1 MHSVRAVPRADC
13 RWSRRRPGR
22 PLHVHV
28 SEQPAENEAALAFY
42 GRTPTELLDEAGVLG
57 PLTSAV
63 HATHLTET
71 DIAGL
76 GRTRTVS
83 CFCPTTE
90 RDLADGIGPARAL
103 LDAGSPLSLG
113 SDQHAVIDLIEE
125 ARALEMHER
134 LATLHRG
141 RFTPTELLAA
151 ATRHESLGWAD
162 AGKLAVGARADL
174 VAVRLDSPRTAGA
187 DPTQVLLAAGAAD
200 VDTVVVDGRTVVSG
214 RQHRLGDVGDLL
226 RKAIEPLWSA

>member
-1 MHSVRAVPRADC
+1 MH
-13 RWSRRRPGR
+13 
-22 PLHVHV
+22 L

-63 HATHLTET
+63 HATHLTESDVAT
-71 DIAGL
+71 L
-76 GRTRTVS
+76 GRTGTTS

-103 LDAGSPLSLG
+103 LDAGSGLSLG

-134 LATLHRG
+134 LATRRRG
-141 RFTPTELLAA
+141 RFTPAELLAA
-151 ATRHESLGWAD
+151 ATRHDTWAGPTRERWPSGNGPTWWPCGWT
-162 AGKLAVGARADL
+162 ARGPPAST
-174 VAVRLDSPRTAGA
+174 RPRSCSPRPPPTSTRWSWTGGPSSRAGS
-187 DPTQVLLAAGAAD
+187 TG
-200 VDTVVVDGRTVVSG
+200 
-214 RQHRLGDVGDLL
+214 LGDVGDLL
-226 RKAIEPLWSA
+226 RKAIEPLWSSTTWSQP